1 MKKIFLFLLLI
12 TGLNVNAQDTLSTNN
27 AFINFDATSTGSPE
41 KIEAIS
47 KQVKSK
53 LVVKTGDFVFA
64 IQMQSFEFEK
74 ALMKD
79 HFHENY
85 VESTKFPR
93 ATFKGAIQDIAKVNF
108 AKDGKYPVVVKG
120 TMDMHGVKKEVTANG
135 TLTVTGDKVTATSS
149 FKVLLSDFNIEIPK
163 VVGDKIAKQASITVN
178 AAYNKK

>member
-64 IQMQSFEFEK
+64 IQK
-74 ALMKD
+74 IG
-79 HFHENY
+79 
-85 VESTKFPR
+85 R
-93 ATFKGAIQDIAKVNF
+93 AHV
-108 AKDGKYPVVVKG
+108 
-120 TMDMHGVKKEVTANG
+120 
-135 TLTVTGDKVTATSS
+135 
-149 FKVLLSDFNIEIPK
+149 
-163 VVGDKIAKQASITVN
+163 
-178 AAYNKK
+178 